1 VSAAASQAKG
11 VSAYEGLPADAG
23 VRSQL
28 LAREVNEQ
36 IRSIAAGFEVEEALD
51 LICECQNGCFET
63 IALSWDAYEAIRK
76 FPTRFVVVEGHE
88 SGDERLLDKS
98 RNWTV
103 VEKVGPGA
111 EVAIKFDPRSTSS

>member
-1 VSAAASQAKG
+1 MPGVRGLLGKSLGAGSVLWSADVRALDPFTRNPRRSCVSAAVSQAKG

-36 IRSIAAGFEVEEALD
+36 IRSIAVGFEVEEALD

-63 IALSWDAYEAIRK
+63 IALPWDAYEAIRR
-76 FPTRFVVVEGHE
+76 FP
-88 SGDERLLDKS
+88 
-98 RNWTV
+98 
-103 VEKVGPGA
+103 
-111 EVAIKFDPRSTSS
+111 